1 MGQLRNT
8 RQMQPDVTGRVRSQ
22 ASAAKLACVHEFTY
36 RMKQFLAVQAI
47 GKDRPGLAH
56 EIVRIIAD
64 CGASLAES
72 RMLPL
77 GAELAMQMLVGGN
90 WHSMARLESE
100 LTRLAESSGLALTLR
115 RTEARGLREDHIP
128 YSVDVIGPDHPG
140 IVAGLTGF
148 FASRQVEI
156 GEIATRS
163 YVAQQTG
170 ALMFAVQM
178 GVNVPTRLH
187 IAQLR
192 EDFMDYC
199 DSQNLDAILEP
210 VKN

>member
-1 MGQLRNT
+1 MLRVACDPRQAQLNLS
-8 RQMQPDVTGRVRSQ
+8 G
-22 ASAAKLACVHEFTY
+22 HEFPY

-47 GKDRPGLAH
+47 GKDRPGLVH
-56 EIVRIIAD
+56 DVVRIIAD
-64 CGASLAES
+64 CGASLSES
-72 RMLPL
+72 RVLPL
-77 GAELAMQMLVGGN
+77 GSDLAMQMLVSGN
-90 WHSMARLESE
+90 WHAVARLESE
-100 LTRLAESSGLALTLR
+100 LARLAESSGLALTLR
-115 RTEARGLREDHIP
+115 RTEARGLRENHVP
-128 YSVDVIGPDHPG
+128 YSIDVIGPDQPG

-148 FASRQVEI
+148 FTSRQVEI
-156 GEIATRS
+156 TEVATRA

-170 ALMFAVQM
+170 AAMFAVQM
-178 GVNVPTRLH
+178 SVNVPVRSH